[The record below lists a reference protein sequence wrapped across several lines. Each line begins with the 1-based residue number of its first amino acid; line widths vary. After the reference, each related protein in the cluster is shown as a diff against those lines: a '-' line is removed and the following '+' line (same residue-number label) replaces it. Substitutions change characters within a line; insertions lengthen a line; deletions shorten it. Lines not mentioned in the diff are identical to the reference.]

1 MIRSEMTKVA
11 SWLWHNEPNNRTRIV
26 IYDKLEKYGRH
37 PSTPVDID
45 FDDNDAQVVQ
55 RAQESIKKEDE
66 RRDMMLK
73 KLSKNWRKRR

>member
-37 PSTPVDID
+37 PNTPVDIH

-55 RAQESIKKEDE
+55 RVQESIKKEDE